1 MKKDIDLDT
10 VMADYVK
17 SVINNLFLDLD
28 AEHGIS
34 KQENDYLLTQVDSI
48 GDDLTD
54 YACVLIEKLLT
65 TYNEGN

>member
-1 MKKDIDLDT
+1 MKKDKDLDT